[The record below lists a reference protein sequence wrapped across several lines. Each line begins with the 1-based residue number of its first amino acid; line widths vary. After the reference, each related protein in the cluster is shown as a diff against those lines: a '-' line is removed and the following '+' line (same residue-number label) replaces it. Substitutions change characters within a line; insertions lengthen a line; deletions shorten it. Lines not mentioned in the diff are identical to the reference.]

1 MNSFYES
8 HNVLTEAQCHLF
20 HHHPPSFYK
29 VYIQQ
34 RREVNLQEL
43 KKIHFYHH
51 FIHHIGF
58 QSRILHLLKFI

>member
-8 HNVLTEAQCHLF
+8 HNVLTEVQYLF
-20 HHHPPSFYK
+20 HHPPAFYK

-34 RREVNLQEL
+34 RREVSLQEL

-51 FIHHIGF
+51 FIYIKL